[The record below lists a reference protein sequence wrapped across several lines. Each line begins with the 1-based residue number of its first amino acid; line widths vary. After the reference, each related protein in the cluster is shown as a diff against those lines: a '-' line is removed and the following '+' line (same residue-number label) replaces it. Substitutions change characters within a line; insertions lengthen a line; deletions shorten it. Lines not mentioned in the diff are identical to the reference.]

1 MILFIYSKQISI
13 NNISNISQQNLSTFL
28 TRNLTI
34 NKVIKSLPQ
43 QKSSV
48 ILKMRPNL
56 ILGAVHKQIY
66 STRTTTKH
74 QKRPFFIIAHM
85 CNSIKTAKQ
94 YLNRGPNAIESDVT
108 FLTNGSVVLYHG
120 YPCDCLRYC
129 SDTQKLSQFLEF
141 IRNITTPGLEN
152 YNKDLVLLFL
162 DIKSSKI
169 SNYEKQYSGQK
180 LAALI
185 VQHLFNDNP
194 IGSKIKVLISIE
206 NVWDLDFLIGFK
218 DEFKSQDLNHLN
230 ELIGWDIG
238 LNDDLSDIDDTNI
251 RRIIKT
257 LDNLWKGDGLT
268 NCLSPFHSG
277 RLESLIKKRND
288 QSFETN
294 VKKVY
299 HWTIDLS
306 QYLRDSLRLGVDGI
320 ITNYPER
327 LLEVLK
333 EEEFAN
339 KYQIANHS
347 DNPWERV
354 LTYTNGKTSH
364 HSFISSFTKLLSSVP
379 QFLGDFV

>member
-1 MILFIYSKQISI
+1 
-13 NNISNISQQNLSTFL
+13 LSTFL
-28 TRNLTI
+28 TR

-48 ILKMRPNL
+48 ILKIRPNL
-56 ILGAVHKQIY
+56 ILDAVHEQTR
-66 STRTTTKH
+66 SSRTTTKH

-85 CNSIKTAKQ
+85 CNSIKTAKK

-120 YPCDCLRYC
+120 YLCHCLRYC
-129 SDTQKLSQFLEF
+129 SDTQKLSEFLEF

-185 VQHLFNDNP
+185 VKHLFNENP

-206 NVWDLDFLIGFK
+206 NVSDLDFLIGFK
-218 DEFKSQDLNHLN
+218 DQFKSQDLNHLN

-238 LNDDLSDIDDTNI
+238 PNNDLSDIEDTNI

-257 LDNLWKGDGLT
+257 LDNLWEGDGLT

-277 RLESLIKKRND
+277 RLESLIKKRD
-288 QSFETN
+288 EQSFETN

-306 QYLRDSLRLGVDGI
+306 QYLRESLRLGVDGI
-320 ITNYPER
+320 ITNHPER

-333 EEEFAN
+333 EEEFAD
-339 KYQIANHS
+339 KYRIANQS

-354 LTYTNGKTSH
+354 LTYTNGQTSH
-364 HSFISSFTKLLSSVP
+364 HSSISSFVEFTELLSSVTL
-379 QFLGDFV
+379 FLEDFVCFMKD